1 MGLINQ
7 KGEFWTNVEDVAID
21 RPLLLAKS
29 INDLEQVIRDG
40 RPVKISWNCKR
51 LSAVKRYF
59 IENYNSP
66 VETFH
71 RITYKGIVRNN
82 KNILT
87 RMNYRQKRAEERDA
101 HRARERERKRLK
113 LAVETKNEP
122 FESQSRV
129 TGSQQDRA
137 INLQNQGLLRK
148 FCNKVD
154 KILFARFR
162 GGKHGYRGN
171 VINFPQNVQEFRH
184 ESIVIRKI
192 KTNEISIQEIKTKR
206 PELSTLVSGIA
217 ICKFSHDF
225 STSVKVSFFPA
236 ITGSGESTTLSKTVS
251 GGALEHGPKV
261 LVLL

>member
-1 MGLINQ
+1 MKLINQ
-7 KGEFWTNVEDVAID
+7 KGEFWTSVEDVAID

-71 RITYKGIVRNN
+71 RITTFLLECKHNINKKTHEFKKGPVR
-82 KNILT
+82 
-87 RMNYRQKRAEERDA
+87 NYRQKRAEERDA

-137 INLQNQGLLRK
+137 INLQNQVGMAKMYMQHFR
-148 FCNKVD
+148 FC
-154 KILFARFR
+154 
-162 GGKHGYRGN
+162 
-171 VINFPQNVQEFRH
+171 
-184 ESIVIRKI
+184 
-192 KTNEISIQEIKTKR
+192 
-206 PELSTLVSGIA
+206 
-217 ICKFSHDF
+217 SH
-225 STSVKVSFFPA
+225 
-236 ITGSGESTTLSKTVS
+236 
-251 GGALEHGPKV
+251 
-261 LVLL
+261 